1 MEAQMLE
8 RYYREELAHLR
19 ELAAEFAAAH
29 PALAPMLA
37 AGSTDPDVERLLEG
51 VAFQTGLLRRKLDDD
66 FPELVHDLA
75 RIVSPQYLRPV
86 PASTIVAFTPKPS
99 LTGAETIPA
108 GTRLASVPVD
118 GTRCLFRTCAAVELH
133 PLELT
138 NATFQQPAG
147 EAPAITLSFT
157 LKGMP
162 LENWSPRALR
172 LFLAGDYAAAADLY
186 LLLRRHLQR
195 IIVTPD
201 TGGNAAVIPPEALQP
216 AGFAADE
223 AVIPY
228 PPQVHPGYR
237 FLQEYFTMP
246 QRFLFLDI
254 VGWERWVNRGN
265 GSAFSIRFQLPPLP
279 LPPPTVKKESFVLFA
294 TPAVNLFS
302 HDAVPVQLDHRRERY
317 LIRPEALPADH
328 AQIFSVDSV
337 TGLASGRQREYLPF
351 ERFRKVTAEQPAYHT
366 TTTASPISRGF
377 DVHLSVAYPKGEGLP
392 EAETLSIT
400 LTCSNGR
407 LPEALRPGDL
417 CQGTDTSPE
426 SATFRNIT
434 PITPTS
440 MPFLGKDLLWRLLSH
455 LSLNHLS
462 IANAESLR
470 ALLFLYLS
478 DGNSNAPMLVANRNR
493 VEGIEEVRSL
503 PAEMLVRGIPVRGTE
518 ISLQVRGDNFPG
530 EGDLFLFGSVL
541 DEFLS
546 GYASINSFTRLIFQE
561 ATKGEKI
568 RWQPRLGKQILL

>member
-1 MEAQMLE
+1 MLE
-8 RYYREELAHLR
+8 RYYRKELAHLR

-75 RIVSPQYLRPV
+75 RIVCPQYLRPV
-86 PASTIVAFTPKPS
+86 PATTIVAFTPKPS
-99 LTGAETIPA
+99 LTGSETIPA
-108 GTRLASVPVD
+108 GTKLASVPVD

-147 EAPAITLSFT
+147 EAPAITLSFA
-157 LKGMP
+157 LNGMP
-162 LENWSPRALR
+162 LENFSPHALR
-172 LFLAGDYAAAADLY
+172 LFLAGDYAAAAELY

-195 IIVTPD
+195 ITVTPD
-201 TGGNAAVIPPEALQP
+201 TGGNGAVLPPEALQP
-216 AGFAADE
+216 AGFAPDE

-228 PPQVHPGYR
+228 PPQVFSGYR
-237 FLQEYFTMP
+237 ILQEYFTTP
-246 QRFLFLDI
+246 QRFLFLDL
-254 VGWERWVNRGN
+254 VGWERWQNRGRCS
-265 GSAFSIRFQLPPLP
+265 GFSVRFQLAPFPLP
-279 LPPPTVKKESFVLFA
+279 APTVKNESFVLFA

-317 LIRPEALPADH
+317 LVRPEALPSDH

-337 TGLASGRQREYLPF
+337 TGLTSGRQQQREYLSF

-366 TTTASPISRGF
+366 TTTASPINRGF

-426 SATFRNIT
+426 SATFSNIT
-434 PITPTS
+434 PITQTI
-440 MPFLGKDLLWRLLSH
+440 MPFLEKDLLWRLLSH

-462 IANAESLR
+462 IANAENLR

-478 DGNSNAPMLVANRNR
+478 EEHSNAPLIAANRKR
-493 VEGIEEVRSL
+493 VEGIEEVTAQPTERL
-503 PAEMLVRGIPVRGTE
+503 IGGIPVRGTE
-518 ISLQVRGDNFPG
+518 IALQVRVENFAGP
-530 EGDLFLFGSVL
+530 GDLFLFGSVL

-546 GYASINSFTRLIFQE
+546 GYASINSFTRLRFEE

-568 RWQPRLGKQILL
+568 LWQPRLGKQILL